1 MGAKL
6 PKLQESAD
14 DGARENLRSIF
25 ILNKDSLVGSFL
37 PQLLWQQDMTLQ
49 FLCHTAATVVAGMTA
64 MMRMPSFH
72 ACTAATHSLQLSAV
86 ANRGRFKLALSV
98 AEDVEKIGNIRT
110 VRLALGF

>member
-1 MGAKL
+1 
-6 PKLQESAD
+6 
-14 DGARENLRSIF
+14 
-25 ILNKDSLVGSFL
+25 
-37 PQLLWQQDMTLQ
+37 
-49 FLCHTAATVVAGMTA
+49 MTA